1 VRIAGVA
8 ISEVRGRHPGADEE
22 WVAQLLASAS
32 VSTASGPSE
41 ADYVDDH
48 GDSFNRTYVAV
59 YGCSD
64 PWRTD
69 TSNPAPKLST
79 TAAKPPAKKQ
89 RPNASAYFAT
99 TRHGAQPR
107 VVRRE
112 WRKIFVSRKS
122 APKGAQRFIFSELA
136 FGGFQLCD
144 AMAASSYAM
153 QWKSTTAS
161 VATCSTSATLARL
174 VPR

>member
-1 VRIAGVA
+1 MRIAGVA

-64 PWRTD
+64 PVADGHVEPSVKAVHNGRQTSGEEAKAERQRVLRNNKAWRT
-69 TSNPAPKLST
+69 AEG
-79 TAAKPPAKKQ
+79 
-89 RPNASAYFAT
+89 R
-99 TRHGAQPR
+99 
-107 VVRRE
+107 
-112 WRKIFVSRKS
+112 
-122 APKGAQRFIFSELA
+122 
-136 FGGFQLCD
+136 
-144 AMAASSYAM
+144 SS
-153 QWKSTTAS
+153 
-161 VATCSTSATLARL
+161 
-174 VPR
+174 